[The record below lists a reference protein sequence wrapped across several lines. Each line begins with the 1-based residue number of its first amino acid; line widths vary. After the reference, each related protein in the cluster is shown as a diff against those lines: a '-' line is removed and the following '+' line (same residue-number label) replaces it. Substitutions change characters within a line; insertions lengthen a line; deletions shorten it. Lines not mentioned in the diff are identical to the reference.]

1 MINPKKK
8 LRNPSAS
15 LMQLIKKLMTS
26 QKIMTKMMMMIC
38 RVKIAIEKKNHKNLK
53 KMMIPMIF
61 LTNLPNNLTMLIK
74 KILIKILIVWCL
86 VSLKQLKNQLILTMI
101 DSNHNL
107 EMTIMMTMM
116 TMKNLRQ
123 KQLKRFLTMMM
134 MMMMK

>member
-1 MINPKKK
+1 
-8 LRNPSAS
+8 
-15 LMQLIKKLMTS
+15 
-26 QKIMTKMMMMIC
+26 MMMMIC

-53 KMMIPMIF
+53 KMMIQMIF
-61 LTNLPNNLTMLIK
+61 LKNLPNNLTMLIK

-107 EMTIMMTMM
+107 EMTTMMTMM

-123 KQLKRFLTMMM
+123 KQFKRFLTMMM